1 MSAITL
7 LDGATGTELRARG
20 AQVPSH
26 RDSIWSALALI
37 EAPET
42 VVDVH
47 RAYID
52 AGADVITAN
61 NYAVTPPLLAREG
74 LERRLDEL
82 TLRAVELAEE
92 ARRDSTRSVRLA
104 GSLPPLETSYRTD
117 LVGTDEAILADY
129 RRLVELLAPRVD
141 ILLIETM
148 SCAREAVAALTAA
161 RDSGPEV
168 WVSFTLQG
176 NRPGLLPGGE
186 KLEDALDA
194 LAELPLDALLVNC
207 CGANLAT
214 SALPTLSSRAAVRG
228 CAFGAY
234 ANADEVE
241 LCGDY
246 DPADP
251 ELVERRPLGP
261 EAYAS
266 HARRWLEAGAT
277 ILGGCCDTRPAH
289 LARLRELTT
298 R

>member
-1 MSAITL
+1 MSKTTL

-20 AQVPSH
+20 VCLPSH
-26 RDSIWSALALI
+26 RDSIWSAMALI

-42 VVDVH
+42 VVEVH

-61 NYAVTPPLLAREG
+61 NYAVTPQLLAREG
-74 LERRLDEL
+74 LEQRLDEL
-82 TLRAVELAEE
+82 TLCAVELAEE
-92 ARRDSTRSVRLA
+92 ARRDSTHTVRLA
-104 GSLPPLETSYRTD
+104 ASLPPLETSYRAD
-117 LVGTDEAILADY
+117 LVGTNEVILADY

-148 SCAREAVAALTAA
+148 SCAREALAALTAA
-161 RDSGPEV
+161 RDSDCEL

-186 KLEDALDA
+186 TLEDALDA
-194 LAELPLDALLVNC
+194 LAALPLDALLVNC

-214 SALPTLSSRAAVRG
+214 CALPTLASRAAGRG

-234 ANADEVE
+234 ANADEVVLDGE
-241 LCGDY
+241 Y
-246 DPADP
+246 DPTDP
-251 ELVERRPLGP
+251 ERVERRPLDPAG
-261 EAYAS
+261 YAS

-289 LARLRELTT
+289 VARLT
-298 R
+298 RLSE